1 MNEAEMND
9 VVENFKGM
17 IWDELDDALADASRD
32 DLINL
37 IRMLKARYG

>member
-1 MNEAEMND
+1 MNEDELND
-9 VVENFKGM
+9 IVVNFKGL

-37 IRMLKARYG
+37 IRMLKVRFG

>member
-9 VVENFKGM
+9 IVENFKGM
-17 IWDELDDALADASRD
+17 IWDDLDDALASASRD

-37 IRMLKARYG
+37 IRMLKARFG

>member
-1 MNEAEMND
+1 MDDYELND
-9 VVENFKGM
+9 IVENFKGL

-37 IRMLKARYG
+37 IRMLKARFG